1 MTLAFGQSDCNCKQ
15 MILTID
21 SIAKSRNIENASV
34 KYKSPTSFMDKP
46 TLENSVLSKNQ
57 KFYFKGQFLVIG
69 DSYYNVEKLL
79 YFNIK
84 ENYIEFFIQIN

>member
-1 MTLAFGQSDCNCKQ
+1 MTFAFGQRDCNCKQ

-21 SIAKSRNIENASV
+21 SIAKSRNIENATM
-34 KYKSPTSFMDKP
+34 KYKSPTTFMDKP
-46 TLENSVLSKNQ
+46 TLENSSLSKIQ
-57 KFYFKGQFLVIG
+57 KFHFQGQFLVIG
-69 DSYYNVEKLL
+69 DSYYNLEKLL